1 MIIGKV
7 KWFNEG
13 RGYGFLEPQDGGPD
27 VFVHISALDA
37 AGIDTL
43 NDGDEVQYSAVP
55 GRDGRAQAANI
66 RRLI

>member
-1 MIIGKV
+1 MT
-7 KWFNEG
+7 
-13 RGYGFLEPQDGGPD
+13 
-27 VFVHISALDA
+27 ALDE